1 MAIAAAIESCL
12 ELIPDETPRVNL
24 AFSGGLDSCVLLH
37 LLISGKPS
45 YAVIPWHINHG
56 LIDAAMSM
64 EQFCRDRAQVYGLEI
79 RVNRLDLCQIHTNIE
94 AEARQQRYRL
104 FEQGSDEGDC
114 ILTAHHADDQ
124 AETFLLNA
132 MRGSGVAG
140 LRGIA
145 RQRNLGNALLLRPL
159 LDFSREQLESY
170 ANENEIS
177 WFDDP
182 SNRDSRFD
190 RNYLRHEVIPKIRK
204 RWAGFQQSL
213 SSASDLQCEA
223 QDLLDQLA
231 QIDFQQFEA
240 GSSQGIATL
249 QIEGL
254 LSLPPGR
261 RKNLIRFWIANAGL
275 SVLPQGRMQTLL
287 GQLHSRADAM
297 PKISMSD
304 YSLRLYDQRL
314 FLVPE
319 TATKYT
325 AGEFEFGCQQK
336 VEINEHNLCLQRTE
350 ILGLLNIEDQDQ
362 SLMLKFRD
370 AGVISNNRHRLKRLF
385 QKHRVPPW
393 QRDRIAQVYL
403 NGKLE
408 GILT

>member
-1 MAIAAAIESCL
+1 MAAAIKSCL
-12 ELIPDETPRVNL
+12 EMIPDKTQRVNL

-37 LLISGKPS
+37 LLISSKS
-45 YAVIPWHINHG
+45 SHKVIPWHINHG
-56 LIDAAMSM
+56 LIDAAMPM
-64 EQFCRDRAQVYGLEI
+64 EQFCRDRAQAYGLEI
-79 RVNRLDLCQIHTNIE
+79 RVDRLDLGQIDTNIE
-94 AEARQQRYRL
+94 AEARQQRYHL
-104 FEQGSDEGDC
+104 FEQGSAEGDC
-114 ILTAHHADDQ
+114 VLTAHHADDQ

-159 LDFSREQLESY
+159 LDFSREQLDSY

-182 SNRDSRFD
+182 SNRDTRFD
-190 RNYLRHEVIPKIRK
+190 RNYLRNEVIPIVRK
-204 RWAGFQQSL
+204 RWPGFQQSL
-213 SSASDLQCEA
+213 SNASCLQSEA
-223 QDLLDQLA
+223 QDLLDELA

-240 GSSQGIATL
+240 ESSQGIATL
-249 QIEGL
+249 QLEGL
-254 LSLPPGR
+254 LSLTPGR
-261 RKNLIRFWIANAGL
+261 RKNLIRFWIASTGF
-275 SVLPQGRMQTLL
+275 SVLPQGRMQELL
-287 GQLHSRADAM
+287 SQLHSKADAIAE
-297 PKISMSD
+297 ISMPG
-304 YSLRLYDQRL
+304 YSLRLYDLRL

-319 TATKYT
+319 TATKHE
-325 AGEFEFGCQQK
+325 AGEFEFGCLQNI
-336 VEINEHNLCLQRTE
+336 EINELDLCLQRTG
-350 ILGLLNIEDQDQ
+350 ILGRLNIEDQNQ

-370 AGVISNNRHRLKRLF
+370 EGTASNDRHRLKRLF

-393 QRDRIAQVYL
+393 QRNRVAQVYL